1 MGVANEHSIAWGIA
15 EAFRREGARLAF
27 SYAVDSMERRVRPL
41 GESIGAAY
49 IGPCDV
55 REDEQLDAFFEEA
68 SAALGRIDT
77 VVHAIAFSNKDDLRR
92 PVHEVSRAGYLE
104 AIDISAYS
112 LIGVAQAALPY
123 MGTGSNLLTITYM
136 GAEKVV
142 PGYGLMGP
150 VKADLEAIA
159 RYLAASLGAYGIR
172 VNAISAGPVR
182 TLAARGIP
190 RFGGLLDVAATASP
204 LGCNVSTQCIG
215 DVAACLCS
223 PMFCSVTGEVI
234 HVDCGFHIMGVPAQ
248 LEAWKEAGR
257 AEALKE
263 QEERASGV
271 QSEAERG
278 GLASHRLLRV

>member
-1 MGVANEHSIAWGIA
+1 MGLLSGRNAVIMGVANEHSIAWGIA
-15 EAFRREGARLAF
+15 EALKREGAHLAF
-27 SYAVDSMERRVRPL
+27 SYAVDTMERRVRPL
-41 GESIGAAY
+41 GEAIGASY

-55 REDEQLDAFFEEA
+55 REDEQLVAFFDEA
-68 SAALGRIDT
+68 AASMGRIDT
-77 VVHAIAFSNKDDLRR
+77 VVHAIAFSNKEDLRR

-104 AIDISAYS
+104 AIDISSYS
-112 LIGVAQAALPY
+112 LIGVAQAALPH
-123 MGTGSNLLTITYM
+123 MGEGASILTMTYM

-150 VKADLEAIA
+150 VKADLEATM
-159 RYLAASLGAYGIR
+159 RYLAASLGEHGVR

-190 RFGGLLDVAATASP
+190 RFAGLLDVAATASP

-234 HVDCGFHIMGVPAQ
+234 HVDCGFNIMGVPAQ

-263 QEERASGV
+263 QQERAAGIKPD
-271 QSEAERG
+271 AE
-278 GLASHRLLRV
+278 